1 MARVAIFV
9 SGGGTNLQAIIDAS
23 KEGLLAN
30 ANISL
35 VVSSNENAYALKR
48 ADEAGIE
55 SCVVSR
61 KSFSEGSEFDRALV
75 AVCRSANI
83 DIIVLAGFMCV
94 LGSTFIAEY
103 RDRIINVHPSLI
115 PSFCG
120 EGYYGLRVHEAAIQ
134 RGVKVTGATVHI
146 VNEICDGGPI
156 LAQKAVEVKTTDT
169 PETIQRRVMEQAEWV
184 LLPRILQ
191 EVCSRFDKGE
201 PIY

>member
-9 SGGGTNLQAIIDAS
+9 SGGGSNLQAIIDAS
-23 KEGLLAN
+23 KDGLLAN

-35 VVSSNENAYALKR
+35 VVSSKDDAYALKR

-61 KSFSEGSEFDRALV
+61 KSFSESAEFDRALV
-75 AVCRSANI
+75 DVCKASNI
-83 DIIVLAGFMCV
+83 DIIVLAGYLCV
-94 LGSTFIAEY
+94 LGGAFIAEY

-134 RGVKVTGATVHI
+134 RGVKLTGATVHI

-169 PETIQRRVMEQAEWV
+169 PETLQRRVMEQAEWV
-184 LLPRILQ
+184 LLPSTLQ
-191 EVCSRFDKGE
+191 EVCRRFDEGE